1 MNLEDISNIIDS
13 KIAENDE
20 KLIFKFY
27 EMKVKL
33 NLSDQELLEVLHLIS
48 IRLNNLGYKVY
59 KTGQRY
65 VFENR
70 EYTVQSSE
78 LFVAVKN
85 KE

>member
-13 KIAENDE
+13 KIEENEE

-33 NLSDQELLEVLHLIS
+33 DLSDEELLDVLHLIS

-59 KTGQRY
+59 KTDQKY
-65 VFENR
+65 VFKDR

-78 LFVAVKN
+78 LFVAIK
-85 KE
+85 